1 MQSSRK
7 IQIYDC
13 LSQAIKLSVVYL
25 MVFSG
30 GVREITAAES
40 QNSSAPFDFSIIRG
54 ANLDVW
60 NIKAADINNNG
71 QFDVISVGLS
81 KKELKIHY
89 GNGDGTF
96 AAPVGIGFD
105 ADNFTLG
112 NANQDDL
119 IDIISVQGI
128 HFQS

>member
-71 QFDVISVGLS
+71 QLSPRLWGLGS
-81 KKELKIHY
+81 TRITSPS
-89 GNGDGTF
+89 GT
-96 AAPVGIGFD
+96 PIR
-105 ADNFTLG
+105 T
-112 NANQDDL
+112 
-119 IDIISVQGI
+119 I
-128 HFQS
+128 